1 MLATIGADALAAERA
16 ECALIWHAESKDE
29 VLPFRADTS
38 PLAVLGV
45 RLVQAPYRAPDHG
58 GHSFDIIGGQ

>member
-1 MLATIGADALAAERA
+1 MLATIGADALTIERA
-16 ECALIWHAESKDE
+16 ECALIWHAESKGE

-45 RLVQAPYRAPDHG
+45 RLVQAPYRR
-58 GHSFDIIGGQ
+58 